1 MKSISGVFTS
11 RDDAAK
17 AITRLKS
24 VGIHDDQIS
33 FLTPEHPDAQFGTVP
48 TTEGEAPGMGS
59 ALGAV
64 VGGASGAALGAAAAS
79 LLIPGVGPIAAIGFA
94 AISLFGGAG
103 GAVAGAAA
111 GENLESKLD
120 HGFPTDEL
128 FVYEEALR
136 HGRSVVLVMADDNLA
151 EAARTELSAAGAE
164 SIDAARN
171 SWWGSLRDSEAA
183 SYRAAGGD
191 FDKDEPVYRRGFE
204 RALDGELRGHSYE
217 ESLPKLRSRDA
228 DYYEQPSFR
237 RGYERGT
244 SYTRT
249 PGAGD
254 STPSEGSH

>member
-1 MKSISGVFTS
+1 MKSIAGVFTS

-17 AITRLKS
+17 AITRLKA

-33 FLTPEHPDAQFGTVP
+33 FLTPEHPDAQISAVP

-120 HGFPTDEL
+120 HGLPTDEL
-128 FVYEEALR
+128 FVYEDALR
-136 HGRSVVLVMADDNLA
+136 HGKSVVLVMSDDDLA

-164 SIDAARN
+164 SIDAARS
-171 SWWGSLRDSEAA
+171 SWWGSLRESEAA

-191 FDKDEPVYRRGFE
+191 FDRDEPVYRRGFE
-204 RALDGELRGHSYE
+204 RALDGELRGRSYE
-217 ESLPKLRSRDA
+217 ESIPRLRSTDA
-228 DYYEQPSFR
+228 DCYEQACFR
-237 RGYERGT
+237 HGYERGA

-249 PGAGD
+249 PSTGD
-254 STPSEGSH
+254 SSPSDGSH